1 MKKFT
6 IIIILITLLQEI
18 SMTQINFDS
27 LKNEWNR
34 VGSEYAKGINEMM
47 EFGETQGWE
56 NWKGK
61 EPEDKRVHLADE
73 IIKLLKQAN
82 VSQKIDEFRK
92 NFPPAHS
99 PFIKYFENKGQSIEQ
114 VFFIEKEKIIFLTG
128 TSYQKRQAYILE
140 GQEITELDKSIDAIG
155 KSKKD
160 NVFAYQFGNKIITTD
175 GWEGEKIS
183 EFEIKKNKD
192 IGITQMIPF
201 NDGKKVLSITS
212 EGIYLISE
220 SSEIMIFP
228 EPDIED
234 KVWDSYID
242 MENGTIS
249 NNNEYIIAASQM
261 SYHEIFNSD
270 GEKIGAIGPQSV

>member
-1 MKKFT
+1 
-6 IIIILITLLQEI
+6 
-18 SMTQINFDS
+18 MTQINFDS